1 MMAALL
7 VTLETPTG
15 KALNINDMV
24 GIFFH
29 SFALPENSS
38 AIYESLCNVINRY
51 RLICYFKV

>member
-29 SFALPENSS
+29 SFALHCQRIALQYMSHFVM
-38 AIYESLCNVINRY
+38 L
-51 RLICYFKV
+51 

>member
-15 KALNINDMV
+15 EALNINDMV

-29 SFALPENSS
+29 SFALPENMGHFVM
-38 AIYESLCNVINRY
+38 L
-51 RLICYFKV
+51 